1 MVTSARDQQ
10 KTFCKISAWLHW
22 TPPFTKILYTNLPP
36 LPLWSSLS
44 ELSEVPSPGLSPHF
58 PQIKCSLATITSC
71 VSPAFSMSSLVFP
84 IPLLSSIS
92 LHCSVKKLFIY
103 LLSILWNSAFRW
115 VNLSFSLLL
124 SLLFFSQLFVRPPL
138 TTISFFWG
146 WFWSLPPVKFY
157 ELPSIV
163 L

>member
-1 MVTSARDQQ
+1 VTNKFKGFRSDRVSEELWMEVHKILQKAVTS
-10 KTFCKISAWLHW
+10 
-22 TPPFTKILYTNLPP
+22 PP

-58 PQIKCSLATITSC
+58 PQIKCSLATIASC

-138 TTISFFWG
+138 TTISFF
-146 WFWSLPPVKFY
+146 
-157 ELPSIV
+157 
-163 L
+163 

>member
-1 MVTSARDQQ
+1 MELPIHQNPTYWPPHTASLQQ
-10 KTFCKISAWLHW
+10 SLRVIWGAVSCAQSSFC
-22 TPPFTKILYTNLPP
+22 
-36 LPLWSSLS
+36 
-44 ELSEVPSPGLSPHF
+44 

-71 VSPAFSMSSLVFP
+71 ISAAFSTSSLVFP
-84 IPLLSSIS
+84 ILLLSSIS
-92 LHCSVKKLFIY
+92 LHCSVKKIFLS

-146 WFWSLPPVKFY
+146 WIWSLPPVKFY

-163 L
+163 LQTLYQT